1 MCQGN
6 TRKKALEIFENKWHP
21 LVKFT
26 QIPAEGICGGSF
38 LCLPMGLECAPLER
52 WNGLTFALSTDGAE
66 FFPFV
71 KRKTFHFFL
80 CQKEKS
86 YKKEVGKPAA

>member
-38 LCLPMGLECAPLER
+38 LCLPTGLECAPLER
-52 WNGLTFALSTDGAE
+52 WNGLTFALSADGSE

-71 KRKTFHFFL
+71 KGERSTFFFANR
-80 CQKEKS
+80 QRF
-86 YKKEVGKPAA
+86 